1 MLFTHLRILL
11 VGLVFVQTSIA
22 KPPPKQPIGLACR
35 CSSNHFWHNKR
46 TNHVCDTLRQTPR
59 PDPLVSRNDEHGT
72 ALCIIPN
79 SVLHSLNKPNE
90 GWEVWWKQKLCKGDG
105 RARQPFRH
113 VQTLYLAIDQITPFH
128 QSPPRPTTL
137 STQFAGQEG
146 YQAIM
151 SSAALVPQ
159 KGVSQRRSVDVSR
172 MYEDFPN
179 EIWTAIFDQLSTPKD
194 LLRCLLTCKR
204 FYSISWPSLN
214 RTIFLNCYTA
224 TTRRIMITLNNL
236 PKNSVLPHIVKGM
249 VIRDNF
255 DSMDSESTIDPYITI
270 VSIIQKSFFGTL
282 TSLVFVGAIITPV
295 ICPILANLPNLRQ
308 LHFYS
313 SSIYAEAQEEAHINL
328 DEDAS
333 EASSAE
339 TTLPVLPRLREFRL
353 WRNDWYQ
360 RSRLRGQTPRALTA
374 GPGYQRTLR
383 VLLQLCMNAHSLHID
398 WNGAAAQKLACAARN
413 SSLPLRYLCLR
424 MPPLELQI
432 ADPKMSGSQVL
443 SLLRWLGQLEELRII
458 GNGYIHISPARSRS
472 IVIGISQLR
481 AYTGPFELFSTF
493 DETPPLERVTF
504 TFTED
509 THPEHKAKIPTVEE
523 LCTVFSRLAS
533 PKLEELNCY
542 ADYWDKELLYCIAS
556 CFPGLKTLRI
566 AYADGCIGENEM
578 TSLAALHLIRLP
590 HLKVFHLYHLARPAK
605 VESASLS
612 HIHYHGKTQRETR
625 RLFQEYLRGWLPA
638 PVESTY
644 SDSPIKDSETN
655 ELLIAWGHYA
665 SSLCEARLTRTAI
678 WTRGNQVDRK
688 WGAWRIPNNHWREV
702 EGDGTF
708 LLTLMDLTP
717 LRQCLSEA
725 RRGRS
730 ISYASTA
737 LFLFDYLLTLCD
749 EIRYMWSKKR
759 ALIGVIPFFSS
770 RYTAFVAA
778 LLILLPSAT
787 STRIDQVATSK
798 DTPPT
803 TTCGMLKRYAGLR
816 LISVFSSEF
825 IITVRT
831 WAIWERDK
839 KLLWILVVFSV
850 STFIPGAVI
859 VALGIATRRD
869 LSLLPPEFGN
879 ITDCRIMVSD
889 VKEGYI
895 VTYILTIIY
904 ESGILTLTSVKI
916 TRWRKSIPQTI
927 RAPLLDTLWR
937 DGILYFT
944 WMLALSFVNIALVA
958 NGSNLLLQ
966 GGSQFQMVFHSI
978 LSTRIALHLASS
990 RTPKEISTPGS
1001 SVFMS
1006 DVHFRTREVS
1016 RGTQRLPMPR
1026 EENIA
1031 SEDHDDGQPLA
1042 LEATQA

>member
-1 MLFTHLRILL
+1 MLPLGTGCSHL
-11 VGLVFVQTSIA
+11 VAS
-22 KPPPKQPIGLACR
+22 
-35 CSSNHFWHNKR
+35 
-46 TNHVCDTLRQTPR
+46 LRQ
-59 PDPLVSRNDEHGT
+59 
-72 ALCIIPN
+72 
-79 SVLHSLNKPNE
+79 
-90 GWEVWWKQKLCKGDG
+90 

-688 WGAWRIPNNHWREV
+688 WGAWRV
-702 EGDGTF
+702 GKV
-708 LLTLMDLTP
+708 
-717 LRQCLSEA
+717 LS
-725 RRGRS
+725 
-730 ISYASTA
+730 
-737 LFLFDYLLTLCD
+737 
-749 EIRYMWSKKR
+749 
-759 ALIGVIPFFSS
+759 
-770 RYTAFVAA
+770 
-778 LLILLPSAT
+778 
-787 STRIDQVATSK
+787 
-798 DTPPT
+798 
-803 TTCGMLKRYAGLR
+803 
-816 LISVFSSEF
+816 
-825 IITVRT
+825 
-831 WAIWERDK
+831 DK
-839 KLLWILVVFSV
+839 KDVMVYDD
-850 STFIPGAVI
+850 
-859 VALGIATRRD
+859 D
-869 LSLLPPEFGN
+869 LERWKEF
-879 ITDCRIMVSD
+879 
-889 VKEGYI
+889 
-895 VTYILTIIY
+895 
-904 ESGILTLTSVKI
+904 ES
-916 TRWRKSIPQTI
+916 I
-927 RAPLLDTLWR
+927 R
-937 DGILYFT
+937 
-944 WMLALSFVNIALVA
+944 
-958 NGSNLLLQ
+958 
-966 GGSQFQMVFHSI
+966 
-978 LSTRIALHLASS
+978 
-990 RTPKEISTPGS
+990 
-1001 SVFMS
+1001 
-1006 DVHFRTREVS
+1006 
-1016 RGTQRLPMPR
+1016 
-1026 EENIA
+1026 
-1031 SEDHDDGQPLA
+1031 
-1042 LEATQA
+1042 